1 MNAKKTLSRAF
12 ALSCVAVLN
21 CALAALSVGAA
32 EYTLKSSVH
41 NTPFDWRAGSNYEEG
56 TAPSAGDYVK
66 IPKDVNA
73 ILSHGDEWWDFVST
87 LGRIRPTTATSYFT
101 VSIPAGVTNT
111 LACEITNTRE
121 NGGASWGRGGL
132 VKVGDGTLLLKLT
145 DYGYFTAITISKGDM
160 VFEWAENSP
169 TKCCLDSLTVESGC
183 VADIASDKVLVV
195 REFYGSGEITSSKK
209 AALQTFSNASITSDF
224 SGKLTGNLRLTSCS
238 VILLRGTES
247 SNTGAVYVLGNANA
261 DMNHDSRLGVA
272 KLGMK
277 KEDGSIGV
285 GSEINFGQQNSF
297 PGGLLYLG
305 NGEESNRD
313 FILLSAKP
321 DSFPYIDGGA
331 FGGLN
336 LTGEIE
342 IDEKSSLNNRFGLR
356 GSNVTDCVF
365 ATKMT
370 EIDDAN
376 GNPVSFHIVKRG
388 SGTWILDPQ
397 LSSTWSG
404 AVTVEEGTLKFN
416 TLKEAGEFCA
426 LGYATNLF
434 DCYTGVFDESRRVD
448 WAIALGSDNGKEG
461 TMEYTGDKSVLCTT
475 RPIVLKGDGRILQ
488 NTETRFAFKGITSD
502 GANPKTLTL
511 DGSGLGEN
519 IISGLNDSE
528 GGAISVRKKGS
539 GRWILSANS
548 SIRGDIDVQAG
559 TLCVMAP
566 PSSYE
571 WFRFTDMQVCT
582 NRVGYEPTAPSSTFY
597 MREMAFF
604 DDVGISQ
611 SIGLQCVEDWR
622 NVQPGQFAYAKD
634 PVKGSVSNWN
644 KLFDDAGN
652 SYASLDV
659 GTAPN
664 REDESSWFSLVF
676 RMPENSNPVKTF
688 DLEWNTSSAGAG
700 ALNHPADFKMEGSVD
715 GLHWVEI
722 FSTNNVVSPGSGK
735 WLYDKNGN
743 PAGTLTAASEDPT
756 KRRHGFSFT
765 PPAFDNDVMDQV
777 GIVSV
782 AAAGTLKS
790 IGGSQTIT
798 KFGLDMANGGGTVE
812 GFAFAETGTLYL
824 TGVDTDSGVNQWEK
838 SFNPVNCTGVANLSN
853 WTLLVNGSETSKHSV
868 SVTADGKVR
877 LFGLGL
883 RVIVR

>member
-1 MNAKKTLSRAF
+1 MIDRMIVL
-12 ALSCVAVLN
+12 VAVLASFVAN
-21 CALAALSVGAA
+21 AA
-32 EYTLKSSVH
+32 ENPATYTLKTDVS
-41 NTPFDWRAGSNYEEG
+41 NTEFDWSEASNYEENK
-56 TAPSAGDYVK
+56 APSSGDYVI
-66 IPKDVNA
+66 IPEGVNA
-73 ILSHGDEWWDFVST
+73 KLTHGQECWEFVSE
-87 LGRIRPTTATSYFT
+87 LGRILPSTATSYFT
-101 VSIPAGVTNT
+101 VSIPVGVTNT
-111 LACEITNTRE
+111 LACEVTNTGS
-121 NGGASWGRGGL
+121 NSSDSYNKGGL
-132 VKVGDGTLLLKLT
+132 VKVGEGALLLPMT
-145 DYGYFTAITISKGDM
+145 AYGLFTAITVSGGRLILDWDD
-160 VFEWAENSP
+160 V
-169 TKCCLDSLTVESGC
+169 TKCSIDSLTVDSGA
-183 VADIASDKVLVV
+183 VVDIHSSKTLVT
-195 REFYGSGEITSSKK
+195 RKFFGSGEITSSTKG
-209 AALQTFSNASITSDF
+209 ALQTFSNANMMSDF
-224 SGKLTGNLRLTSCS
+224 SGKLTGNLKLTSCS
-238 VILLRGTES
+238 VILLKGTES
-247 SNTGAVYVLGNANA
+247 TNTGAVYVLGNENA

-272 KLGMK
+272 KLG
-277 KEDGSIGV
+277 KEGETASAGA
-285 GSEINFGQQNSF
+285 GSEINFGQEKSF
-297 PGGLLYLG
+297 SGGLLYLG
-305 NGEESNRD
+305 DGETSDRKL
-313 FILLSAKP
+313 ILMSAKAN
-321 DSFPYIDGGA
+321 SFPYIDGGA

-342 IDEKSSLNNRFGLR
+342 ISSKSSVNNRFGLR

-376 GNPVSFHIVKRG
+376 GNHVSFHIVKRG
-388 SGTWILDPQ
+388 SGTWKLDPKAT
-397 LSSTWSG
+397 STWSG
-404 AVTVEEGTLKFN
+404 AITVEEGTLKFCS
-416 TLKEAGEFCA
+416 LKEAGVFCA

-434 DCYTGVFDESRRVD
+434 ECYTGAFDENRRVD
-448 WAIALGSDNGKEG
+448 WAIALGSDDGKEG
-461 TMEYTGDKSVLCTT
+461 TMEYAGNESVLCTT
-475 RPIVLKGDGRILQ
+475 RPIVLKGDGRILH
-488 NTETRFAFKGITSD
+488 NAETRFAFKGITSD
-502 GANPKTLTL
+502 GEKPKTLTL

-519 IISGLNDSE
+519 IISGLDDSE
-528 GGAISVRKKGS
+528 GGPISVRKKGS

-582 NRVGYEPTAPSSTFY
+582 NRVGHEPTAPSSTFY

-604 DDVGISQ
+604 DEDGISQ

-634 PVKGSVSNWN
+634 PMKGSVSNWN

-652 SYASLDV
+652 SYASPDV

-676 RMPENSNPVKTF
+676 RMPENSSPVKTF
-688 DLEWNTSSAGAG
+688 DLVWNTSSSGAG
-700 ALNHPADFKMEGSVD
+700 ALKHPADFKMEGSVD

-722 FSTNNVVSPGSGK
+722 FSTNNVVSPGSSK
-735 WLYDKNGN
+735 WLYDMKDYLMNS
-743 PAGTLTAASEDPT
+743 LTAAREDST
-756 KRRHGFSFT
+756 KCRHGFLFT

-777 GIVSV
+777 EVVSV

-812 GFAFAETGTLYL
+812 GFAFEETGTLYL
-824 TGVDTDSGVNQWEK
+824 TGVDTDSGVSQWEK
-838 SFNPVNCTGVANLSN
+838 SFRPVNCTGVAYLSN

>member
-1 MNAKKTLSRAF
+1 MVL
-12 ALSCVAVLN
+12 AV
-21 CALAALSVGAA
+21 ALASFVANAA
-32 EYTLKSSVH
+32 DAATYATYTLKKEAVS
-41 NTPFDWRAGSNYEEG
+41 NKEFDWSEASNYVENVK
-56 TAPSAGDYVK
+56 PSPGDHVI

-73 ILSHGDEWWDFVST
+73 KLTHGQECWGFVSS

-111 LACEITNTRE
+111 LACEITNTGE
-121 NGGASWGRGGL
+121 NGSDSYNKGGL
-132 VKVGDGTLLLKLT
+132 VKDGDGALLLPMKK
-145 DYGYFTAITISKGDM
+145 YGQFTAITVSEGILILD
-160 VFEWAENSP
+160 WADE
-169 TKCCLDSLTVESGC
+169 TKCSIDSLTVENGAVVDIQSSKTL
-183 VADIASDKVLVV
+183 VARK
-195 REFYGSGEITSSKK
+195 FFGSGEITSSKK
-209 AALQTFSNASITSDF
+209 AALQTFSNATLTSDF
-224 SGKLTGNLRLTSCS
+224 SGKLTGNLKLNSCS
-238 VILLRGTES
+238 VVLLRGTNS
-247 SNTGAVYVLGNANA
+247 TNTGSVYVMGNANA
-261 DMNHDSRLGVA
+261 DMNNDARLGVA
-272 KLGMK
+272 KLGLK
-277 KEDGSIGV
+277 NQDGSIGV
-285 GSEINFGQQNSF
+285 GSEINFGQEKSF
-297 PGGLLYLG
+297 SGGLLYLG
-305 NGEESNRD
+305 DGETSDRKL
-313 FILLSAKP
+313 ILMSAKAN
-321 DSFPYIDGGA
+321 SFPYIDGGA
-331 FGGLN
+331 SGGLN

-342 IDEKSSLNNRFGLR
+342 IDSKSSLNNRFGLR
-356 GSNVTDCVF
+356 GSNVTDCVLN
-365 ATKMT
+365 TKMT

-376 GNPVSFHIVKRG
+376 GNHVSFHIVKLG
-388 SGTWILDPQ
+388 SGTWMLDPQ
-397 LSSTWSG
+397 SSSTWSG
-404 AVTVEEGTLKFN
+404 GVTVQEGTLKFN

-448 WAIALGSDNGKEG
+448 WAIALGLDNGKEG

-488 NTETRFAFKGITSD
+488 NKETRFAFKGITSD
-502 GANPKTLTL
+502 GDNPKTLTL

-519 IISGLNDSE
+519 IISGLDDSE
-528 GGAISVRKKGS
+528 GGAISVRKKGT
-539 GRWILSANS
+539 GRWILSANA
-548 SIRGDIDVQAG
+548 SIRGDIDVQSG

-604 DDVGISQ
+604 DESEISQ

-634 PVKGSVSNWN
+634 PMKGSVSNWN

-652 SYASLDV
+652 SYASPDV

-688 DLEWNTSSAGAG
+688 DLAWNTSSSGAG

-735 WLYDKNGN
+735 WLYDMGN
-743 PAGTLTAASEDPT
+743 YPSNSLNAAIEDPT
-756 KRRHGFSFT
+756 KRRRGFSFA

-798 KFGLDMANGGGTVE
+798 KFCIDMTSGGGTVE
-812 GFAFAETGTLYL
+812 GFAFAEEGTLSL
-824 TGVDTDSGVNQWEK
+824 DNVVSGETLLENT
-838 SFNPVNCTGVANLSN
+838 FTPVNCTGVTNLSN
-853 WTLLVNGSETSKHSV
+853 WTLMVNGGATSKYTASV
-868 SVTADGKVR
+868 SADGKVR
-877 LFGLGL
+877 LASVGM
-883 RVIVR
+883 RVIIR